1 MEDRFGHRI
10 SYLRVS
16 ITDRCNERCTYCM
29 PRELQ
34 EWLPRED
41 VLTYEET
48 LRLIR
53 IAAGLGVTKVRITGG
68 EPLTRR
74 DVLGFFQQLA
84 AIPVIN
90 DIGISTNG
98 TLLSR
103 PCSRRPVGDVG
114 LASEGLSHA
123 SHSEAATEENTM
135 AQALRGAGVKSVNI
149 SLDTL
154 DREAYAQTTGR
165 DYLPQVLEGIDA
177 AMAAK
182 FPLIK
187 LNCVLMRGR
196 NHDQLI
202 PLVEFAAARNLILRF
217 IELMPVSHSDV
228 LDDSNFLP
236 IAEAKRKLEAEFG
249 PLIPEPGFRTN
260 GPSIYYK
267 VAGREQRLGFIG
279 AMTNLH
285 FCESCNKLRLTCD
298 GKLRP
303 CLGSYLEFDIMKVM
317 RAGATDAELTRFFLD
332 VVERKPEQHDFRENY
347 QPGRMMVAIG
357 G

>member
-1 MEDRFGHRI
+1 MEDRYGHRI

-29 PRELQ
+29 PHELQ
-34 EWLPRED
+34 EWLPREG

-53 IAAGLGVTKVRITGG
+53 VAAELGVSKVRITGG

-74 DVLGFFQQLA
+74 DVLGFVERLP
-84 AIPVIN
+84 AIAGLN

-98 TLLSR
+98 TLLARDATAGR
-103 PCSRRPVGDVG
+103 P
-114 LASEGLSHA
+114 
-123 SHSEAATEENTM
+123 M
-135 AQALRGAGVKSVNI
+135 AGALREAGINSVNI

-154 DREAYAQTTGR
+154 DRDAYAQTTGR
-165 DYLPQVLEGIDA
+165 DFLPQVLDGIDA
-177 AMAAK
+177 AIAAK

-196 NHDQLI
+196 NEDQLI
-202 PLVEFAAARNLILRF
+202 PLVEFAAERNLILRF
-217 IELMPVSHSDV
+217 IELMPVSHSEV
-228 LDDSNFLP
+228 LDETNFLP
-236 IAEAKRKLEAEFG
+236 IAEARRNLEQRYG

-260 GPSIYYK
+260 GPSTYFKI
-267 VAGREQRLGFIG
+267 AGRDQRVGFIG

-303 CLGSYLEFDIMKVM
+303 CLGSYLEFDIMQVM
-317 RAGATDAELTRFFLD
+317 RAGASDAELRQFFLD
-332 VVERKPEQHDFRENY
+332 VVERKPEQHDFRESY
-347 QPGRMMVAIG
+347 KPGRMMVAIG